1 MGENVPRKLQFGQIS
16 WIRATILILGYIVVF
31 GLGCAVGLHYA
42 QNLYLPGRQSVGG
55 RKIPAKPETVGGNL
69 TFFYDLK
76 GAARERAGRKEI
88 ETPSSTARGPQEE
101 NTQAEVRRPQ
111 VNDVHDSTASGG
123 YTIQV
128 FSFKSRDISERMVA
142 QLKDKG
148 YPAYQSTIDLGSN
161 GIYHR
166 VRIGHFKTRSDAAQV
181 LEKVLTRENKEAF
194 ITRD

>member
-1 MGENVPRKLQFGQIS
+1 MGENVPRRLQFSRIS
-16 WIRATILILGYIVVF
+16 WIRATIIILGYVVVF

-42 QNLYLPGRQSVGG
+42 QNLYMPGRQSGMK
-55 RKIPAKPETVGGNL
+55 RKNPAKPETVGGDL

-76 GAARERAGRKEI
+76 GAARERAGRKEM
-88 ETPSSTARGPQEE
+88 EPPGSTARGLPRETGEDNAQK
-101 NTQAEVRRPQ
+101 PQ
-111 VNDVHDSTASGG
+111 VRDLDDPAGSGG

-181 LEKVLTRENKEAF
+181 LERVLTRENKEAF